1 MKKEKIATGEKI
13 EREYI
18 IPLREKVR
26 VVPRYKKTN
35 KAIKTI
41 KEFLVKHMKIRD
53 RDLKKIKLDKFVNE
67 RIWNRGIRKPPIK
80 IKVKAIK
87 EDEIVKVFLLDMPK
101 KLRLKEEREKKFKE
115 RLEAKPKKKSE
126 EKKEDV
132 TKELEEN
139 KKEEKVLIEES
150 KSIKVDKTPKRSA
163 PKVVKSKRP
172 QRKVLNK

>member
-1 MKKEKIATGEKI
+1 MKKEKTIVEEKV
-13 EREYI
+13 EREYV

-41 KEFLVKHMKIRD
+41 KEFLVRHMKIRD
-53 RDLKKIKLDKFVNE
+53 RDLKKIKLNRFVNE
-67 RIWNRGIRKPPIK
+67 MVWNRGIKKPPIK
-80 IKVKAIK
+80 IKVKAIR
-87 EDEIVKVFLLDMPK
+87 EGEIVKVSLLDMPRK
-101 KLRLKEEREKKFKE
+101 LKLREEREKKFKQG
-115 RLEAKPKKKSE
+115 LETKPKKE
-126 EKKEDV
+126 TEKIKEDV
-132 TKELEEN
+132 KKELDEN

-150 KSIKVDKTPKRSA
+150 KNIKVDKTPKRSA